1 MVGTGISDITGPIA
15 EVGMMGYG
23 DFNQQTAGLH
33 MRLFARAFIF
43 ANPTTNKRIV
53 WVNTETGMLFSSV
66 KQGVLKKLA
75 AKYGSLYD
83 DRNVMISATHTHSG
97 PGGFSHHV
105 MYNLTTFGH
114 IAQNYAAIVD
124 GITEA
129 IDSAHAHLAP
139 TSSVSLMSGLVVDQT
154 MVNRSLDAFVL
165 DPEACAS
172 ASFLPPA
179 YSVPPC
185 PASAAKAAPLPIIE
199 QAMDVLSIQR
209 GGQPVGA
216 IAWHAVHNTSMPNTN
231 HLVSSDHKGFAA
243 QLMERRYGS
252 IAPFQNYGR
261 FVAAFPNGAEGDM
274 SPNLVNALPVAAG
287 PVLVGPGKDPFEST
301 YIIGQREY

>member
-1 MVGTGISDITGPIA
+1 
-15 EVGMMGYG
+15 
-23 DFNQQTAGLH
+23 LH

-43 ANPTTNKRIV
+43 ANSTTNKRIV
-53 WVNTETGMLFSSV
+53 WVNAELGMLFSSV

-83 DRNVMISATHTHSG
+83 HQNVMMSATHTHSG

-139 TSSVSLMSGLVVDQT
+139 TSSVSLMSGLVADQT

-165 DPEACAS
+165 
-172 ASFLPPA
+172 
-179 YSVPPC
+179 
-185 PASAAKAAPLPIIE
+185 
-199 QAMDVLSIQR
+199 
-209 GGQPVGA
+209 
-216 IAWHAVHNTSMPNTN
+216 
-231 HLVSSDHKGFAA
+231 
-243 QLMERRYGS
+243 
-252 IAPFQNYGR
+252 
-261 FVAAFPNGAEGDM
+261 
-274 SPNLVNALPVAAG
+274 
-287 PVLVGPGKDPFEST
+287 
-301 YIIGQREY
+301 